1 MSNSTYART
10 LTWLAAGFASLMVV
24 MAVVGG
30 IQNYSPVPFWDMWD
44 GTVDFY
50 LKASQGD
57 ISAWWAQHNEHRIVL
72 ARLLFYIDMRWLG
85 GTAWFLIFVNYL
97 LVGVSCI
104 VFIAILR
111 RSRPLDSTTKIA
123 ILFII
128 GWLFSWT
135 QKANLT
141 QAFQSQ
147 FFLAQ
152 LLPLCAFYW
161 LFKSTI
167 DEHKSLNFFIACA
180 LGISAIGSMANGVLT
195 LPLMLLYALIT
206 RQNGLRLGIL
216 FFLSVLCITAYFQDY
231 HAPQGHGSLLKT
243 VTEHPLI
250 FFHYIVLYLG
260 NPFYDLLADIGLAHE
275 VTALAGMV
283 LIAGSVYYI
292 IRSLG
297 DIENHRLELMLL
309 IFLLYIGGTSIAT
322 AGGRALFGVDQ
333 ALSSRYVTPM
343 LMAWAS
349 LIILASRSSF
359 ALSLKNTPIRAGAM
373 IFLFLLCLGAQ
384 THALNPPAAMLFE
397 RELGALALELHVNDA
412 SRINKIYP
420 STERVLTVADK
431 ASQQNFSVF
440 GSDSLKDKRESI
452 GRIRDS
458 PFPTKLCSG
467 SVDQIE
473 DIEEDPNYLF
483 ISGQASILGNNHHLI
498 PIEILTPQHKIVGYA
513 VLGYSQKERAP
524 SRDGRMERQHFQG
537 YLLKEYTNSQL
548 VLTTTQP
555 SCKIIARAPPLY
567 FHLRNEELEASATTV
582 ESTCVLPGNEW
593 TGRDFYKTNV
603 PRLQVFGSY
612 ISSDAD
618 TGSINIKLH
627 RGDKLFYRSG
637 PRGEHQFMHLKS
649 EAKNKIRLPI
659 ATDWVLMD
667 FNTSYFTESSQIV
680 TLTDGGSGW
689 GEWSAIAVRSAVNTE
704 KR

>member
-1 MSNSTYART
+1 
-10 LTWLAAGFASLMVV
+10 MVA

-30 IQNYSPVPFWDMWD
+30 FRNYSPVPFWDMWD
-44 GTVDFY
+44 GTVNFY
-50 LKASQGD
+50 LKASQGNL
-57 ISAWWAQHNEHRIVL
+57 SAWWEQHNEHRIVL
-72 ARLLFYIDMRWLG
+72 SRLLFYIDMRWLG
-85 GTAWFLIFVNYL
+85 GTGWFLIFVNYL

-104 VFIAILR
+104 VFIAIFR
-111 RSRPLDSTTKIA
+111 RSRPSDSTTIIA
-123 ILFII
+123 MFFII
-128 GWLFSWT
+128 GWLFSWA

-147 FFLAQ
+147 FILAQ

-167 DEHKSLNFFIACA
+167 DESKSLNFFIACA

-206 RQNGLRLGIL
+206 RQNGRRLGVL

-231 HAPQGHGSLLKT
+231 HAPQHHGSLLKT

-250 FFHYIVLYLG
+250 FFHYLLLYLG
-260 NPFYDLLADIGLAHE
+260 NPFYDLFSDIGLAHE

-292 IRSLG
+292 IGSLR

-309 IFLLYIGGTSIAT
+309 TFLLYIGGTSIAT

-373 IFLFLLCLGAQ
+373 LCLCLLCLGAQ
-384 THALNPPAAMLFE
+384 THALRSRADIVFE

-420 STERVLTVADK
+420 FTERALVIADR
-431 ASQQNFSVF
+431 ASQQNLSVF

-483 ISGQASILGNNHHLI
+483 ISGQASPLEKTHHMV
-498 PIEILTPQHKIVGYA
+498 PIQILTPQRRIVGYA
-513 VLGYSQKERAP
+513 VLGYSRNEHAS
-524 SRDGRMERQHFQG
+524 SRDGKMARQKFQG
-537 YLLKEYTNSQL
+537 YLLKKYTNRQL

-555 SCKIIARAPPLY
+555 SCKIITQAPPLY
-567 FHLRNEELEASATTV
+567 FHLRNKELRATATTV
-582 ESTCVLPGNEW
+582 DSTRVLPGNEW
-593 TGRDFYKTNV
+593 TGRDFYQTDV
-603 PRLQVFGSY
+603 SGFQVYGSY

-637 PRGEHQFMHLKS
+637 PQGEQQYLHLKS
-649 EAKNKIRLPI
+649 KPENKIRLPI
-659 ATDWVLMD
+659 ATDWVLLD
-667 FNTSYFTESSQIV
+667 FDTSYFTESSRIV

-689 GEWSAIAVRSAVNTE
+689 GEWSAIAIRSAANME
-704 KR
+704 E